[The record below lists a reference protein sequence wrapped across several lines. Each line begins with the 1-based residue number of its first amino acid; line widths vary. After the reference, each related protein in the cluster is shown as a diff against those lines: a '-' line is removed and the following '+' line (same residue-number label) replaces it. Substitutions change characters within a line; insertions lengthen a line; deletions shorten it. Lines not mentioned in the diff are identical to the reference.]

1 MLEEVA
7 QILNA
12 SAKRPIGVMKN
23 ALNTKIRAGNK
34 KRQTNTGKTAN
45 SIASTMPK
53 MFGSILSW
61 AFKSNESAVRLN
73 NGGSLTVKG
82 HSGVPY
88 SGRGVGGK
96 SDYIGAL
103 MIWVKG
109 KFPALSE
116 YEQKRMVF
124 AVAASASNRGRTVKA
139 TGWLDDAK
147 KRVELKINEDM
158 NNAIAIVVNKKI
170 NKGLN
175 LK

>member
-34 KRQTNTGKTAN
+34 RRQTNTGKTAN

-88 SGRGVGGK
+88 SGRGGGGQ
-96 SDYIGAL
+96 SAYIGAL
-103 MIWVKG
+103 INWAKS
-109 KFPALSE
+109 KFGLNEVAA
-116 YEQKRMVF
+116 KKMAF
-124 AVAASASNRGRTVKA
+124 AVAASASDRGRTVKA

-147 KRVELKINEDM
+147 RRVELKINEDM